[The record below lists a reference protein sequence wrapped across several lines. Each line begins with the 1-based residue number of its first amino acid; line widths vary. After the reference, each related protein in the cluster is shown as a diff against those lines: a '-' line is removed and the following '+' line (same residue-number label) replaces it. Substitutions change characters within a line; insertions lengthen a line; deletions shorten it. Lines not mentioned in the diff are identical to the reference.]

1 MYRFAALGRALQGNG
16 KGSNGVSA
24 VHGRGYSACMFT
36 KTETMR
42 YVNMKK
48 VVLIPDS
55 FKETM
60 SSLEICNI
68 MKKSVLYRFPGCEI
82 ISIPV
87 ADGGEGSVDC
97 FLNAMGGE
105 RVTAKVS
112 GPFFNQ
118 IDSFYGLVDGGKT
131 AVIEMAACAGLPLAG
146 ASKNPLAATTYGV
159 GQLIGAAAERGCK
172 KIILGLGGSCTN
184 DGGCGAA
191 AALGVKFRDK
201 KGKEFV
207 PTGGSLKDIV
217 QVDVSMSDPLLKDIE
232 IICMCDIDNPLFGLT
247 GAAYVFAPQKG
258 ADAGM
263 VRLLDEGLINLAA
276 VINTCLGTDVG
287 GIPGGGAAGGMG
299 AGMTTLIGA
308 KLRMGIQTV
317 LDLVGFDEV
326 IKNADLIFT
335 GEGKIDTQSLRGK
348 VVIGVARRAKAQ
360 KVPVIAVVG
369 DIGNGIEGAYN
380 EGVTAIFSINNVA
393 VPFEKAKLRCREDMA
408 LAMDNIMRLISLN
421 TTGNV

>member
-1 MYRFAALGRALQGNG
+1 MHWIAAFRRALPGNG
-16 KGSNGVSA
+16 KGSDGVSA
-24 VHGRGYSACMFT
+24 VSGRGYRACMFA
-36 KTETMR
+36 KIKGMR
-42 YVNMKK
+42 YLSMKK

-68 MKKSVLYRFPGCEI
+68 MKKSILSRFPGCET

-97 FLNAMGGE
+97 FLDAMGGE
-105 RVTAKVS
+105 RVTVKVS

-131 AVIEMAACAGLPLAG
+131 AVIEMAACAGLPLVG
-146 ASKNPLAATTYGV
+146 ASKNPMAATTFGV
-159 GQLIGAAAERGCK
+159 GQLISAAAARGCK

-201 KGKEFV
+201 DGKEFV
-207 PTGGSLKDIV
+207 PTGGSLKDIAH
-217 QVDVSMSDPLLKDIE
+217 VDASLPDPLLKGIE
-232 IICMCDIDNPLFGLT
+232 IICMCDIDNPLYGET

-263 VRLLDEGLINLAA
+263 VKLLDEGLINLAA
-276 VINTCLGTDVG
+276 VINSCLGTNPG
-287 GIPGGGAAGGMG
+287 EMPGGGAAGGMG
-299 AGMTTLIGA
+299 AGMAVLLGA

-317 LDLVGFDEV
+317 LDLVGFDAV
-326 IKNADLIFT
+326 IKDADMIFT
-335 GEGKIDTQSLRGK
+335 GEGKIDMQSLRGK
-348 VVIGVARRAKAQ
+348 VVIGVARRAKVQ

-369 DIGNGIEGAYN
+369 DIGNGVEGAYN

-408 LAMDNIMRLISLN
+408 LTMDNIMRLISVK
-421 TTGNV
+421 TAGND